1 MPSFAAIGDAL
12 KGVVKG
18 VNPAEIKLASNST
31 DALKGLKGTS
41 GLGADALKGAGGL
54 GDAEGLLK
62 GAGADAKVAGADA
75 KAAGADAKAA
85 GADAKAAGA
94 DAKAANAKGADEVGD
109 AAKAEKDAPPLK
121 NKADAEKSMTQWVK
135 DNPGKAIAAAAGA
148 GAIALASDSYMATNG
163 AKVGIT
169 KIEAGKDGGVAG
181 VGATDVAK
189 ITYTPALDI
198 LSVDFLTISGT
209 DCSPAIDGT
218 DVAVYKVPSKTEVW
232 IKVAKA
238 LTAGGTK
245 GQITLKTTPTARLGE
260 AVGAG
265 VAAGA
270 DAVKEAGGGV
280 LDSLGLGLPEGTG
293 TWLMVGCVI
302 LIILF
307 IIFKFVF

>member
-54 GDAEGLLK
+54 GDAKGLLK
-62 GAGADAKVAGADA
+62 GADNAGDAG
-75 KAAGADAKAA
+75 KA
-85 GADAKAAGA
+85 
-94 DAKAANAKGADEVGD
+94 AKGADNAGDAGKAADEAGD